1 MTTNISCHILLAEDD
16 EGIQWFIVRLLEEE
30 GHTVEV
36 AGNGKEA
43 VVLLEKQRFDLVLMD
58 IQMPVMDGFETTR
71 TIRDPDSRVLDHGIP
86 IIAFTALECRE
97 RCFKAGMDAYISKP
111 IGVEEFLAALNS
123 FATGREAFAE
133 RKIHRG
139 KKVPGGG
146 W

>member
-30 GHTVEV
+30 GHSVEV

-43 VVLLEKQRFDLVLMD
+43 VDLLEKKRFDLVLMD
-58 IQMPVMDGFETTR
+58 IEMPVMDGFEATR
-71 TIRDPDSRVLDHGIP
+71 IIRDPASGVLDHETP
-86 IIAFTALECRE
+86 ILAFTGLECRE

-111 IGVEEFLAALNS
+111 IGVEELLAALNS
-123 FATGREAFAE
+123 FATGREVFDG
-133 RKIHRG
+133 RKRYRG
-139 KKVPGGG
+139 EKVPGGG